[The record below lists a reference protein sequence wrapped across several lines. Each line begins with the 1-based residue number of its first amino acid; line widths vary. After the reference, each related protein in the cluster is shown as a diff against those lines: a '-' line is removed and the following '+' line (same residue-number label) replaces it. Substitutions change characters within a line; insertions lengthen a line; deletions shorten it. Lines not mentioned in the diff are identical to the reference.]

1 MADSDLVFAGS
12 IPQLYEQHMVP
23 LIFEPYAQDLAARIA
38 PLAPATLLEIAA
50 GTGVVTRRLAEAL
63 PAATRIVATDLNPA
77 MLQEAQRRGT
87 RRPVEWQVADG
98 MQLPFADASFD
109 AIACQFGAM
118 FFPDKA
124 HAFAEARRVLRPGGV
139 LAFSVWDAI
148 ADNEFAATITDAL
161 VPLYPQDP
169 PRFLARLPHGYHDA
183 EVIARDLAQ
192 GGFSEAPQVVTVEA
206 RSPAT
211 SPRIPA
217 LAYCHGTPL
226 RGEIEARGSPDL
238 AQATQAAADALARRF
253 GSGAIDGKIQA
264 LVVTV
269 RR

>member
-1 MADSDLVFAGS
+1 MAASDLVFAGS

-23 LIFEPYAQDLAARIA
+23 LIFEPYALDLASRIA
-38 PLAPATLLEIAA
+38 PLVPAALLEIAA
-50 GTGVVTRRLAEAL
+50 GTGVVTRRLAESL
-63 PAATRIVATDLNPA
+63 PASARIVATDLNPA

-87 RRPVEWQVADG
+87 RRPVEWQVANA

-109 AIACQFGAM
+109 AVVCQFGTM

-139 LAFSVWDAI
+139 LAFSVWDPI
-148 ADNEFAATITDAL
+148 EDNEFAATITDAL
-161 VPLYPQDP
+161 VPLFPQDP

-183 EVIARDLAQ
+183 EAIARDLAQ
-192 GGFSEAPQVVTVEA
+192 GGFGEAPEIVTVVA
-206 RSPAT
+206 RSPAA
-211 SPRIPA
+211 SASIPA

-226 RGEIEARGSPDL
+226 RGEIEARGSPGL
-238 AQATQAAADALARRF
+238 AEATQAAADALVRQF
-253 GSGAIDGKIQA
+253 GSGAIDGRIQA
-264 LVVTV
+264 KVVTV